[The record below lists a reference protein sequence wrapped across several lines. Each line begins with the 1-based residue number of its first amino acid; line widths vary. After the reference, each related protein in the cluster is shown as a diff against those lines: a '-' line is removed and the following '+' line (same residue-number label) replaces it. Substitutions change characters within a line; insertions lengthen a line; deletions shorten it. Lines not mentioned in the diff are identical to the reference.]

1 MVFWSPGWESTSTL
15 LVFPPAGGDFV
26 FHTDKIQCGT
36 CLIFESVT
44 INCFWQFSVQPQLA
58 PLVSAKLLMMVVG
71 VSIIIIIIIDDHL
84 SIWSNISCM
93 VFWTTRY
100 WSIANCGFTDWG
112 ISTGSTL
119 VVGKWKHWFTKYRW
133 GLRWSWW
140 WEYDYNDFED
150 RPCGKQGDCQPVL
163 TIAQHHTIDLCREII
178 RPRTEIIFPTLEII
192 F

>member
-1 MVFWSPGWESTSTL
+1 MWHLPDIWVCNNRL
-15 LVFPPAGGDFV
+15 LLAILRPA
-26 FHTDKIQCGT
+26 
-36 CLIFESVT
+36 
-44 INCFWQFSVQPQLA
+44 
-58 PLVSAKLLMMVVG
+58 SACSVG
-71 VSIIIIIIIDDHL
+71 VCKIVDDARWCLHYHHHYHHDHL

-119 VVGKWKHWFTKYRW
+119 VVGKWKHWFTKYWW

-163 TIAQHHTIDLCREII
+163 PIAQHHTIDLCREII

-192 F
+192 FDIFFTDREKFAQ

>member
-1 MVFWSPGWESTSTL
+1 MCHLPGIWVCNNQL
-15 LVFPPAGGDFV
+15 LLAILRPA
-26 FHTDKIQCGT
+26 
-36 CLIFESVT
+36 
-44 INCFWQFSVQPQLA
+44 
-58 PLVSAKLLMMVVG
+58 SACSVG
-71 VSIIIIIIIDDHL
+71 VCKIVDDARWCLHYHHHYHHDHL

-119 VVGKWKHWFTKYRW
+119 VVSKWKHWFTKYWW

-192 F
+192 FYIFFTDRKKIAH